1 VEPKRR
7 ATLKDVAARAGVS
20 TAVVSYVIN
29 EGPRPTSKEVGER
42 VRRAIEELDYHPNHA
57 ARGLRARRTRTIA
70 ISTYDF
76 RPSESFFSHYLGV
89 MLAAMTEAL
98 RSRGYYLLLIPFAID
113 SNLTQLRQLLGE
125 GRVDAI
131 AMRFVTDPPS
141 SDAVLQVIA
150 EANLPCVCLE
160 RPGAERFGF
169 PSVTYD
175 DREGGRLAMEHLLA
189 KGHRRIA
196 HIHGDMR
203 YASAQA
209 RLSSYD
215 QAMNA
220 AGLGVDP
227 SLIVGSPWDMRLAHL
242 ATQQLLDLDD
252 PPSAIFAASDDLAI
266 GAVQAI
272 EHRGLAVP
280 RDLAVI
286 GFDDI
291 PFSHQMVP
299 RLSTVRLPLGEMGRR
314 AADLLTG
321 EAGPPG
327 ESHDVSLPVE
337 LVLRDT
343 T

>member
-1 VEPKRR
+1 MEPKRR
-7 ATLKDVAARAGVS
+7 VTLKDVAARAGVS

-29 EGPRPTSKEVGER
+29 EGPRPTSKDVNER
-42 VRRAIEELDYHPNHA
+42 VHRAIAELDYHPNHA

-98 RSRGYYLLLIPFAID
+98 QSKGYYLLLFPFAID
-113 SNLTQLRQLLGE
+113 SSLTGLRQLLGE

-141 SDAVLQVIA
+141 SDAVLEVIA

-160 RPGAERFGF
+160 RPGAQRFGF
-169 PSVTYD
+169 PSVIYD
-175 DREGGRLAMEHLLA
+175 DREGGRLAMEHLLS

-203 YASAQA
+203 YSSAQA
-209 RLSSYD
+209 RLASFEA
-215 QAMNA
+215 AMTA
-220 AGLGVDP
+220 AGLSVDP
-227 SLIVGSPWDMRLAHL
+227 ALVVGSPWDTRIANT
-242 ATQQLLDLDD
+242 ATQQLLDLEE
-252 PPSAIFAASDDLAI
+252 PPTAIFAASDDLAI

-280 RDLAVI
+280 RDVAVI

-291 PFSHQMVP
+291 PFSNEMMP
-299 RLSTVRLPLGEMGRR
+299 RLTTVRLPLKEMGRR
-314 AADLLTG
+314 AADLL
-321 EAGPPG
+321 AGDTALDQAPH
-327 ESHDVSLPVE
+327 EISLPVE

-343 T
+343 A

>member
-1 VEPKRR
+1 V
-7 ATLKDVAARAGVS
+7 
-20 TAVVSYVIN
+20 
-29 EGPRPTSKEVGER
+29 
-42 VRRAIEELDYHPNHA
+42 ELDYHPNHA

-70 ISTYDF
+70 IATYDY

-98 RSRGYYLLLIPFAID
+98 QSKGYYLLLFPFAID
-113 SNLTQLRQLLGE
+113 SNLTPLRQLLGE

-141 SDAVLQVIA
+141 SDSVLEVIA

-160 RPGAERFGF
+160 RPGAARYGF
-169 PSVTYD
+169 PSVMYD

-189 KGHRRIA
+189 NGHRRIA
-196 HIHGDMR
+196 HIHGDLR

-209 RLSSYD
+209 RLASYER
-215 QAMNA
+215 AMNA
-220 AGLGVDP
+220 AGLGIDP
-227 SLIVGSPWDMRLAHL
+227 ALIAGSPWDMKVAHV

-272 EHRGLAVP
+272 EHRGLSVP
-280 RDLAVI
+280 NDLAVI

-291 PFSHQMVP
+291 PFSNQMMP
-299 RLSTVRLPLGEMGRR
+299 RLSTVRLPLEEMGRR
-314 AADLLTG
+314 AADLL
-321 EAGPPG
+321 AGDATSTNGPR
-327 ESHDVSLPVE
+327 DISLPVE
-337 LVLRDT
+337 LILRDT
-343 T
+343 A

>member
-7 ATLKDVAARAGVS
+7 VTLKEVAALAGVS

-29 EGPRPTSKEVGER
+29 EGPRPTSQEVSER
-42 VRRAIEELDYHPNHA
+42 VRRAIAELDYHPNHA

-70 ISTYDF
+70 ISTYDY
-76 RPSESFFSHYLGV
+76 RPSTSFFSHYLGV

-98 RSRGYYLLLIPFAID
+98 QAKGYYLLLIPFAID

-141 SDAVLQVIA
+141 SDAVLDVIA

-160 RPGAERFGF
+160 RPGAARFGF
-169 PSVTYD
+169 PSVMYD
-175 DREGGRLAMEHLLA
+175 DREGGRLAVEHLLA

-196 HIHGDMR
+196 HIHGDLR

-209 RLSSYD
+209 RLASYLG
-215 QAMNA
+215 ALEA
-220 AGLGVDP
+220 AGLQSDP
-227 SLIVGSPWDMRLAHL
+227 SLIAGSPWDMKVAHV

-272 EHRGLAVP
+272 EHRGLSVP
-280 RDLAVI
+280 RDIAII

-291 PFSHQMVP
+291 PFSNQMMP
-299 RLSTVRLPLGEMGRR
+299 RLSTVRLPLEEMGRR
-314 AADLLTG
+314 AADLLSGDWATPDG
-321 EAGPPG
+321 LR
-327 ESHDVSLPVE
+327 DISLPVE
-337 LVLRDT
+337 LVLRET